1 MSALTI
7 DPEILHPDGTIGR
20 ATPTQETIE
29 QIIAAVND
37 HADLIDGTNQGPG
50 VFNVLTYGA
59 STSNTGAQ
67 NLAAFQ
73 LAMAA
78 IDAAGGGTLYFPP
91 GTYMVTRDG
100 LNFYDIIITTGN
112 LAIQGVP
119 GLSVIKVE
127 VGAAAVSVPIMF
139 LDDLSNIR
147 ISGITFDGN
156 WGNGYVTV
164 GRDSAG
170 DALPQ
175 AVISVAGDI
184 SDFPTSGTFLVVLTT
199 GAAQTITYTGKSGN
213 TFTGCSGGTGTMQR
227 GQAIGRSDTQD
238 GLNHS
243 TQVDPK
249 NHAIMLRGCHNISIE
264 DCIFRQ
270 TYGDFIWC
278 GHSSDDDTEN
288 GTSDL
293 TILRCYGETS
303 ARNGLTFGQFCQR
316 VTMRDCRFVNIF
328 TASLDTEP
336 QGANQPVRRVDVDS
350 CFLGGWFY
358 PASGTRTQNIV
369 ISVVGGNT
377 LAPGEP
383 SDARGYRFTGCH
395 IVGAIGISQASNV
408 LIDGCTFA
416 CDWDGN
422 CFAPIFMQGWGT
434 DIKILNNDIYD
445 NTDDPGSSGHDASI
459 SIQLYGNGAINY
471 EPANVRIEGNRI
483 RSRNGNDGIRI
494 NSTGGFTYSSGTV
507 VLPVTGSASGVTAT
521 TMSDTGAGWTV
532 NAWTG
537 WLVKM
542 DGRVA
547 SIESNTSEVLT
558 LSSVGW
564 TTALGAPSTTPAA
577 GTYVIYSTSGVVD
590 VINNE
595 VDCGDDGSPH
605 GGVGIYVFGDR
616 ANMRV
621 RVLGN
626 KIKNA
631 FDDAIIVQGVAT
643 KPMTY
648 LELAD
653 NRWWD
658 DQVTPTTARGITFF
672 SQESLTSCLKLVMRN
687 NGSIN
692 SAGTITA
699 LTIGGGNIGYWL
711 VNDGDTKQ
719 WAGFG
724 TPNAVVT
731 SPLGS
736 TYQRKDGGAGTSFY
750 VNENGGTTWAEK

>member
-175 AVISVAGDI
+175 AVISVDGDI

-293 TILRCYGETS
+293 AILRCYGETS

-471 EPANVRIEGNRI
+471 EPANVRIKGNRI

-687 NGSIN
+687 NGSAEA
-692 SAGTITA
+692 SAMPNPGSA
-699 LTIGGGNIGYWL
+699 KPASSGAAS
-711 VNDGDTKQ
+711 VVRDTR
-719 WAGFG
+719 
-724 TPNAVVT
+724 
-731 SPLGS
+731 S
-736 TYQRKDGGAGTSFY
+736 TRPS
-750 VNENGGTTWAEK
+750 